1 MLNTWPYEQT
11 EVLIALWSEDLDL
24 PSSVFGIYPWVSSR
38 LKHGDDNRGSR
49 AIRRHFDSR
58 CEVTLSIGHF
68 GKYRGYFMVGEC
80 GRFLHELREARTN
93 E

>member
-68 GKYRGYFMVGEC
+68 GKYHNTLCLSLQIWHKHCFC
-80 GRFLHELREARTN
+80 FLLGPL
-93 E
+93 